1 MIEELSYNLPGYGF
15 AKCYI
20 MGQAIDLMNLLS
32 GAGLIEK
39 MQGTCQLGTMKYVY
53 PGAHHTRYEYVFT
66 QLLLISN
73 VVSVEN
79 VRYGVDFSQTSNL
92 REYEDLGEVSGGTV
106 MQCLAILSNAGH
118 MYDTFTSSR
127 ILLQLLVESRERKT
141 NFYRIYRR
149 NLPRDVQGSFDSFLD
164 SQNFYKLHL
173 FNMLHILQGLNRS
186 EKGKQ
191 LCQLCTLLITQL
203 IDPRLIKYESTTRVF
218 ELYKKIRKIA
228 YLSVDMI
235 YTPASFGANL
245 NRMIYSIPSYVDDL
259 FDESSVMNKSIQ
271 QLEDVIHHQIYNA
284 PTSIL
289 NTARIIQDKYE
300 QYQRAAEGVTTIFQI
315 RDLILE
321 KGEYG
326 ELRSTSQPKALK
338 GLLHKST
345 LLLSRPDSEHVLS
358 AEQEKTLLDRLP
370 LSRIAFGSQV
380 TQNMMTDYYAFGLL
394 TKNNITRDTQIVIAR
409 SIEYR
414 LFDESEKINFI
425 KLAVQSL
432 YEYDKYFFNF
442 SSPHGINLESCVV
455 IGQGCK
461 KVAQDIR
468 NRFTSDNV
476 PDGDQLHEILS
487 CANVLD
493 MISYAGVVICF
504 VGGIKASKY
513 QKSEKIDELDGFIY
527 FPNREAKNHFA
538 YIVEAKNYIHGEHEA
553 QRQLETTK
561 KFLSKDLTMDI
572 KPGVKCAYM
581 AISLKN

>member
-73 VVSVEN
+73 VVSVEKI
-79 VRYGVDFSQTSNL
+79 RYGVDFSKTSEL
-92 REYEDLGEVSGGTV
+92 KEYEEIDKISGGAV

-127 ILLQLLVESRERKT
+127 ILMQLLLESKRNKT
-141 NFYRIYRR
+141 PFYQVYRR
-149 NLPRDVQGSFDSFLD
+149 NLPESVQNKFDILLD
-164 SQNFYKLHL
+164 SGNFYKLHL
-173 FNMLHILQGLNRS
+173 FNMLHIMQGLSRS
-186 EKGKQ
+186 GKVKN
-191 LCQLCTLLITQL
+191 LCQLCSLLITQL
-203 IDPRLIKYESTTRVF
+203 IDPSLIQNEATARVF
-218 ELYKKIRKIA
+218 SLYKKIRKIA

-284 PTSIL
+284 PTSI
-289 NTARIIQDKYE
+289 A
-300 QYQRAAEGVTTIFQI
+300 
-315 RDLILE
+315 
-321 KGEYG
+321 
-326 ELRSTSQPKALK
+326 
-338 GLLHKST
+338 
-345 LLLSRPDSEHVLS
+345 
-358 AEQEKTLLDRLP
+358 QE
-370 LSRIAFGSQV
+370 
-380 TQNMMTDYYAFGLL
+380 
-394 TKNNITRDTQIVIAR
+394 
-409 SIEYR
+409 
-414 LFDESEKINFI
+414 
-425 KLAVQSL
+425 
-432 YEYDKYFFNF
+432 
-442 SSPHGINLESCVV
+442 
-455 IGQGCK
+455 
-461 KVAQDIR
+461 IR

-527 FPNREAKNHFA
+527 FPNREAKNPFA
-538 YIVEAKNYIHGEHEA
+538 YIIEAKNYLHGERDA
-553 QRQLETTK
+553 QRQLENTK
-561 KFLSKDLTMDI
+561 KFLLGDLTKDI
-572 KPGVKCAYM
+572 HPGARCAYM
-581 AISLKN
+581 EISYKN